1 MIREVPEKEYRP
13 DLKVNKVVLQIAEM
27 LKDKKARDIL
37 VLDLNGL
44 TNITDY
50 FIICTANSTVQIRAL
65 MRFIEEF
72 MHGSPVELLS
82 KNVSY
87 DSPWVLLDYNYFV
100 IHILLYHTTDLS
112 FGGIKTEN
120 RTVKGTIRSNYILS

>member
-1 MIREVPEKEYRP
+1 
-13 DLKVNKVVLQIAEM
+13 M

-44 TNITDY
+44 THITDY

-100 IHILLYHTTDLS
+100 IHLFLREGRNYYQLEKLWSDANVLYSEKGS
-112 FGGIKTEN
+112 F
-120 RTVKGTIRSNYILS
+120 L

>member
-1 MIREVPEKEYRP
+1 MIREVPEKEYRS

-100 IHILLYHTTDLS
+100 IHLFLREGRNYYQLEKLWSDANILYSEKGS
-112 FGGIKTEN
+112 F
-120 RTVKGTIRSNYILS
+120 L

>member
-1 MIREVPEKEYRP
+1 MIIEVSEKEYRP

-100 IHILLYHTTDLS
+100 IHLFLREGRNYYQLEKLWSDANILYSEKGS
-112 FGGIKTEN
+112 F
-120 RTVKGTIRSNYILS
+120 L

>member
-1 MIREVPEKEYRP
+1 MIGEVPEKEYRP

-100 IHILLYHTTDLS
+100 IHLFLREGRNYYQLEKLWSDANILYSEKGS
-112 FGGIKTEN
+112 F
-120 RTVKGTIRSNYILS
+120 L

>member
-1 MIREVPEKEYRP
+1 MIREVSEKEYRP

-100 IHILLYHTTDLS
+100 IHLFLREGRNYYQLEKLWSDANILYSEKGS
-112 FGGIKTEN
+112 F
-120 RTVKGTIRSNYILS
+120 L

>member
-1 MIREVPEKEYRP
+1 
-13 DLKVNKVVLQIAEM
+13 M

-100 IHILLYHTTDLS
+100 IHLFLREGRNYYQLEKLWSDANILYSEKGS
-112 FGGIKTEN
+112 F
-120 RTVKGTIRSNYILS
+120 L

>member
-37 VLDLNGL
+37 VLDLDGL

-100 IHILLYHTTDLS
+100 IHLFLREGRNYYQLEKLWSDANILYSEKGS
-112 FGGIKTEN
+112 F
-120 RTVKGTIRSNYILS
+120 L